1 MLFVLSAPSGTGKT
15 TVAERL
21 LKSVPKLRRIITATT
36 RQRREHEVH
45 GVDYLFMSEGEFKE
59 GIQRGM
65 FLEWALVYGNY
76 YGTPIEQVQK
86 NEEEG
91 YDSLLVID
99 VQGARQVKQKYPN
112 SVLIFLLPPSL
123 EELRRRLLTRGYGDK
138 NLQER
143 LLSAEKEI
151 ACAVEFDYI
160 VVNEFVDK
168 AVEALSH
175 IVLSQ
180 RFKRES
186 FLKRLEEIRDERIR
200 DLLRSANCLI

>member
-21 LKSVPKLRRIITATT
+21 LKSVPNLRRVVTATT
-36 RQRREHEVH
+36 RPKREHEVE
-45 GVDYLFMSEGEFKE
+45 GVDYFFMDEEEFKR
-59 GIQRGM
+59 GIQKGM
-65 FLEWALVYGNY
+65 FLEWALVYGSY
-76 YGTPIEQVQK
+76 YGTPIEQVIK

-99 VQGARQVKQKYPN
+99 VQGARQVKQKHKD

-123 EELRRRLLTRGYGDK
+123 EELKRRLLTRGYVDQ
-138 NLQER
+138 NLEER
-143 LLSAEKEI
+143 LMSAEREI

-168 AVEALSH
+168 AVEALTH
-175 IVLSQ
+175 IILSQ
-180 RFKRES
+180 RFRKEN
-186 FLKRLEEIRDERIR
+186 FFKRLELRDERIR
-200 DLLRSANCLI
+200 EVLKKAHCNI